1 MKKQNVLKPQHWLGF
16 LLAIAFILVATYAPQ
31 ISEEG
36 KKTPGSFKQIGRATD
51 FKPHAPDEKAILGTA
66 PQQFDIFHSII
77 WGTADAIKFSMSVV
91 VIAALIGMLIGILS
105 AYAGG
110 FFNSLLMRM
119 TDAFLT
125 IPLVVGVVFIQQ
137 LVMVSISALTEGFS
151 YQMWEIGRM
160 PEIGTNALIE
170 FFTKTDPILFAFIA
184 LSWMPYARLMN
195 TIILEIKENDFIMAT
210 RALGAGPL
218 RVIFRHLLPNAYR
231 SMLIMASRDLGNIVI
246 LQATIT
252 FLGLGGNSTWGE
264 LLAMGRDWVI
274 GPGGRMFDY
283 WWVYLP
289 VTLVVIVFGIT
300 WNLVG
305 EGLQHFFRL
314 ERE

>member
-1 MKKQNVLKPQHWLGF
+1 
-16 LLAIAFILVATYAPQ
+16 
-31 ISEEG
+31 
-36 KKTPGSFKQIGRATD
+36 
-51 FKPHAPDEKAILGTA
+51 
-66 PQQFDIFHSII
+66 
-77 WGTADAIKFSMSVV
+77 
-91 VIAALIGMLIGILS
+91 
-105 AYAGG
+105 
-110 FFNSLLMRM
+110 
-119 TDAFLT
+119 
-125 IPLVVGVVFIQQ
+125 
-137 LVMVSISALTEGFS
+137 
-151 YQMWEIGRM
+151 
-160 PEIGTNALIE
+160 
-170 FFTKTDPILFAFIA
+170 
-184 LSWMPYARLMN
+184 MN